1 MSAPSVRSAC
11 RALLAIALLATVSA
25 SAAAQGRVRIRVS
38 RDQSI
43 IWNMSSLTPI
53 TTVPSGTELEVV
65 GREREFF
72 IVRVPAA
79 GSRAATTGRI
89 AIAQVTLI
97 EGVAPTRD
105 TRPFDD
111 DRLRREPDLQVF
123 GFGQVGLQRWSA
135 KDTFAAVLGSAQAP
149 MFGAG
154 VQFRVRG
161 QILVDG
167 SIDYFKKNG
176 ERVFVHEGEV
186 FKLGIRDTVRVM
198 PVSLTVSYRE
208 HARRFAY
215 YGGVGVGK
223 YLYKE
228 DSDFADPAENIS
240 ERFTSY
246 HVVGGVELGASR
258 AIRPAIEVQYTTVPD
273 ALGTSGASK
282 SFGETNLGGLQVR
295 VKLLVGR

>member
-1 MSAPSVRSAC
+1 VNAPSVRSAC
-11 RALLAIALLATVSA
+11 RGLVAIALLVGVSA
-25 SAAAQGRVRIRVS
+25 SVAAQGQVRVRVT

-43 IWNMSSLTPI
+43 IWNMTSLTPI
-53 TTVPSGTELEVV
+53 TTVQSGAELEVI

-79 GSRAATTGRI
+79 GGRAAAIGRI

-97 EGVAPTRD
+97 EGVAPTSD
-105 TRPFDD
+105 TRPPDTGGVT
-111 DRLRREPDLQVF
+111 EPDIQVY
-123 GFGQVGLQRWSA
+123 GFGQAGLQRWLA

-149 MFGAG
+149 MFGVGA
-154 VQFRVRG
+154 QLRVRG
-161 QILVDG
+161 QVIVEGAVD
-167 SIDYFKKNG
+167 YLKKNG
-176 ERVFVHEGEV
+176 ERVFVSDGEV
-186 FKLGIRDTVRVM
+186 FRLGIRDTVRII
-198 PVSLTVSYRE
+198 PVSITVAYRE

-215 YGGVGVGK
+215 YGGVGVGT

-240 ERFTSY
+240 QRFTSY
-246 HVVGGVELGASR
+246 HVVGGVELDTLRVIKTAF
-258 AIRPAIEVQYTTVPD
+258 EVQYTTVPD

-282 SFGETNLGGLQVR
+282 SFGENNLGGLQVR

>member
-1 MSAPSVRSAC
+1 MSAPSVRFAR
-11 RALLAIALLATVSA
+11 RAVVAMVLLVGVSATV
-25 SAAAQGRVRIRVS
+25 AAQGRVRIRVT

-53 TTVPSGTELEVV
+53 TTVQNGTELEVV

-79 GSRAATTGRI
+79 GSRAATIGRI
-89 AIAQVTLI
+89 AIAQVALI
-97 EGVAPTRD
+97 EGVAPTGD
-105 TRPFDD
+105 SRPPDPD
-111 DRLRREPDLQVF
+111 VISEPDLQVF
-123 GFGQVGLQRWSA
+123 GFGQVGLQRWNA

-154 VQFRVRG
+154 AQVRVRG
-161 QILVDG
+161 QIAVEG

-198 PVSLTVSYRE
+198 PVALTVSYRE
-208 HARRFAY
+208 RTRSFAY

-228 DSDFADPAENIS
+228 DSDFADPAENINA
-240 ERFTSY
+240 RFTSY
-246 HVVGGVELGASR
+246 QVVGGVELDTLR
-258 AIRPAIEVQYTTVPD
+258 ALKTAFEVQYTTVPD

-282 SFGETNLGGLQVR
+282 SFGENNLGGLQVR

>member
-1 MSAPSVRSAC
+1 MSAPSVRTAC
-11 RALLAIALLATVSA
+11 RAFVAIALLVGVSA
-25 SAAAQGRVRIRVS
+25 SVAAQGRVRIRVT
-38 RDQSI
+38 RDQSL

-53 TTVPSGTELEVV
+53 TAVQAGTELEVV

-79 GSRAATTGRI
+79 GGRAATTGRI

-97 EGVAPTRD
+97 EGVAPASD
-105 TRPFDD
+105 TRVVTTVIP
-111 DRLRREPDLQVF
+111 EPNLQVF
-123 GFGQVGLQRWSA
+123 GFGQVGLQRWRA

-154 VQFRVRG
+154 GQVRVRG
-161 QILVDG
+161 RVLVEG
-167 SIDYFKKNG
+167 SFDYFKKDG
-176 ERVFVHEGEV
+176 ERVFVSDGEV

-198 PVSLTVSYRE
+198 PVSVTVSYLE
-208 HARRFAY
+208 HAGRFAY
-215 YGGVGVGK
+215 YAGVGFGK

-228 DSDFADPAENIS
+228 DSDFADPSENIS

-246 HVVGGVELGASR
+246 HVVGGVELGSLSVIKTAF
-258 AIRPAIEVQYTTVPD
+258 EVQYTSVPD

-282 SFGETNLGGLQVR
+282 SFGENNLGGLQAR